1 VSRLKA
7 SRRPARPSRKRSGG
21 LGVSRATLWRTG
33 VVLTWVGTFVG
44 AAFGLHQLDSHQRAL
59 AAREPTQLRWTALP
73 PWLEDPRQQ
82 GLLSEI
88 EAQAG
93 LRADNDLFEPALCE
107 RLARN
112 LKRSP
117 WVEDVHRVWKQP
129 GGTVRVHA
137 SFRKPLTMAAK
148 DGMAYLVDKSGVR
161 LPLQQRAAHIKPGK
175 WIIVRGVGGRV
186 PPVGEQWQGEDL
198 AAGLRLA
205 NFLDRAEV
213 GGRLSFR
220 TSLLA
225 VDVGHFDSRTGGGL
239 RVITINPRSYIHWG
253 LPPGDEYDIEASAER
268 KLEALN
274 GLYAKTGCLPDRG
287 PIDVRPQDR
296 ILIGEPR

>member
-1 VSRLKA
+1 MSRFKA
-7 SRRPARPSRKRSGG
+7 SRRPARSARKRSSG

-33 VVLTWVGTFVG
+33 VVLAWVGTFAG
-44 AAFGLHQLDSHQRAL
+44 AAFGLHQLESYQRTL
-59 AAREPTQLRWTALP
+59 AARQPTQLRWTALP
-73 PWLEDPRQQ
+73 AWLEDPRQEH
-82 GLLSEI
+82 LLAEI

-93 LRADNDLFEPALCE
+93 LRTDDDLFEPTLCE
-107 RLARN
+107 RVARN
-112 LKRSP
+112 LERSP
-117 WVEDVHRVWKQP
+117 WVGDVHRVWKQP
-129 GGTVRVHA
+129 GGTVRVEA

-148 DGMAYLVDKSGVR
+148 DGMAYLVDNNGVR

-175 WIIVRGVGGRV
+175 WIMVRGVGGRV
-186 PPVGEQWQGEDL
+186 PPVGEQWQGEHL
-198 AAGLRLA
+198 AAGLKLA
-205 NFLDRAEV
+205 SFLDRAEV
-213 GGRLSFR
+213 AGRLSFR

-253 LPPGDEYDIEASAER
+253 LPPGEECGIEASAEE